1 MSCAMSLHR
10 NVWRGRWDDSA
21 TMDQRQPNA
30 VNGDRPPTDAAP
42 SNNPTTAPPDD
53 ELFPVP
59 TAAPM
64 DSAMDA
70 SDFDQTLV

>member
-1 MSCAMSLHR
+1 
-10 NVWRGRWDDSA
+10 
-21 TMDQRQPNA
+21 MDQRQPNA
-30 VNGDRPPTDAAP
+30 VSGDRPPTNAAP